1 MVTGVVG
8 GLLTGGVK
16 TGGSTTMTGICFS
29 GYIVRDFDPIGQIAK
44 V

>member
-8 GLLTGGVK
+8 GLLTGGVI
-16 TGGSTTMTGICFS
+16 TGGFITITGICFS
-29 GYIVRDFDPIGQIAK
+29 GYIVRDFDPVGQIAK